1 MQILADLQ
9 SIASPRAAA
18 SRRSR
23 LGLRPRAWALLS
35 PLLAAGLVAGALLAA
50 GPALAQNAAVV
61 NGKPIPKE
69 RVDEFVEALAAQG
82 RPDTPQTRELV
93 REELIAREIF
103 AQEADKRGLARSAE
117 VQRQIENTRQDILIR
132 ALIRDYL
139 TKNPVKDSDVQ
150 AEYDKFKQEASAS
163 GKEYK
168 ARHILVEDEGE
179 AKKLI
184 EQLKKGESF
193 ETLAKE
199 SKDPGSAGS
208 GGDLGWNTASTFVK
222 EFSDAMVALEK
233 GKTVTEPV
241 KTQFGYHVI
250 RLDDVRDAEPPPLDQ
265 VKPQI
270 QQQLERQKI
279 QQLQQELRAAAKV
292 E

>member
-1 MQILADLQ
+1 MQTSADMQNPAWLPA
-9 SIASPRAAA
+9 IG
-18 SRRSR
+18 SRRAR
-23 LGLRPRAWALLS
+23 IAARRRPAALLS
-35 PLLAAGLVAGALLAA
+35 SLLTAAVACSLFATA
-50 GPALAQNAAVV
+50 PAVAQNAAVV
-61 NGKPIPKE
+61 NGKAIPKA

-103 AQEADKRGLARSAE
+103 TQEADKRGLSRSAD

-139 TKNPVKDSDVQ
+139 TKNPVKDEDIQ

-168 ARHILVEDEGE
+168 ARHILVEEEGE

-184 EQLKKGESF
+184 EQLQKGEPF
-193 ETLAKE
+193 EKLASA
-199 SKDPGSAGS
+199 SKDPGSSSS

-233 GKTVTEPV
+233 GKTVSEPV

-250 RLDDVRDAEPPPLDQ
+250 RLDDVRDATPPPLDQ

-270 QQQLERQKI
+270 QQQLERQRV
-279 QQLQQELRAAAKV
+279 QELQQELRAAAKV

>member
-1 MQILADLQ
+1 MQMSA
-9 SIASPRAAA
+9 R
-18 SRRSR
+18 
-23 LGLRPRAWALLS
+23 LRPASSCQPSRS
-35 PLLAAGLVAGALLAA
+35 GRPLLASLVGGALACSLLAG

-61 NGKPIPKE
+61 NGKAIPTAKVE
-69 RVDEFVEALAAQG
+69 EFVEALAAQG
-82 RPDTPQTRELV
+82 RPDSPQTRELV

-103 AQEADKRGLARSAE
+103 SQEADKRGLTRAPE
-117 VQRQIENTRQDILIR
+117 VQRQIESTRQDILIR

-139 TKNPVKDSDVQ
+139 VKNPVKDADVQ
-150 AEYDKFKQEASAS
+150 AEYDKFKQEAIAG

-168 ARHILVEDEGE
+168 ARHILVEKEDE
-179 AKKLI
+179 AKKVI
-184 EQLKKGESF
+184 DQLNKGETF
-193 ETLAKE
+193 ESLAVQ
-199 SKDPGSAGS
+199 SKDPGSGSS

-250 RLDDVRDAEPPPLDQ
+250 RLDDVRDAEAPPLDQ
-265 VKPQI
+265 LKPQI
-270 QQQLERQKI
+270 QQQLERQKV